1 MLLGLALLLGAPVLP
16 GAVAAQTAQILP
28 AAAVPPLTSCS
39 VSIVPTRECFR
50 RSDLLLHNQHASAK
64 APDHRYEGLA
74 IGAIAGGVGGLLLGL
89 AVCGQSDDPDTNT
102 TACAIGGGLGG
113 AVLGGF
119 VGLLVGGLFPK
130 EEATPKDSVPN

>member
-1 MLLGLALLLGAPVLP
+1 MHLGLALLLGGPVLP
-16 GAVAAQTAQILP
+16 GAVAAQTAPALP
-28 AAAVPPLTSCS
+28 VAGVQPVTSCS
-39 VSIVPTRECFR
+39 VSLVPTRECFR
-50 RSDLLLHNQHASAK
+50 HSDLLIHGQHAGAK
-64 APDHRYEGLA
+64 APDYRYEGLA
-74 IGAIAGGVGGLLLGL
+74 IGGVIGGVGGLLLGL

-130 EEATPKDSVPN
+130 EEAAPKDSVPN

>member
-1 MLLGLALLLGAPVLP
+1 MRFGLALLLGGPVLS
-16 GAVAAQTAQILP
+16 GSLTAQTAP
-28 AAAVPPLTSCS
+28 TVPVAQVQPDISCS
-39 VSIVPTRECFR
+39 IAIVPARECFR
-50 RSDLLLHNQHASAK
+50 HSDLLIHGQYVNAK

-74 IGAIAGGVGGLLLGL
+74 IGAGLGALGGALLGL
-89 AVCGQSDDPDTNT
+89 AVCGQSDDPDTNS

-130 EEATPKDSVPN
+130 EEAAPRDSVPN